1 LARRLARN
9 GLIADGLRTASFRT
23 PNDTEIW
30 LLSLASNIVQELQS
44 STDNKQIYSA
54 VPCISL
60 QVYTYT
66 ASIAYVWQMSTP
78 TTLRLLFATKTSLYH
93 LSFPALQTNSQNHV
107 PEIAWLHV
115 HDRVPLVPFREYSSS
130 KYLSLFN
137 YSINR
142 KMRLCTFGPNGSTQ
156 SHYCY

>member
-1 LARRLARN
+1 MADEHADDFEA
-9 GLIADGLRTASFRT
+9 LIRHED
-23 PNDTEIW
+23 I
-30 LLSLASNIVQELQS
+30 IVG
-44 STDNKQIYSA
+44 
-54 VPCISL
+54 P
-60 QVYTYT
+60 
-66 ASIAYVWQMSTP
+66 
-78 TTLRLLFATKTSLYH
+78 YH

-137 YSINR
+137 SSINH